1 MKIMLISEVK
11 EMLSKLSEEQELNR
25 EQKIALEHS
34 ERVARLPP
42 EKARE
47 LVERLMEIG
56 KVEEKQACK
65 MADLL
70 PEVREEVVA
79 IFAKETYIPSEEEI
93 EQILEVIR
101 EYL

>member
-11 EMLSKLSEEQELNR
+11 EMLSKLGNERELNR
-25 EQKIALEHS
+25 EQKIALEQS
-34 ERVARLPP
+34 ERVALLPSK
-42 EKARE
+42 KARE
-47 LVERLMEIG
+47 LAKKLMQIG

-70 PEVREEVVA
+70 PKEREEVVA
-79 IFAKETYIPSEEEI
+79 IFAKETYIPSEDEI

-101 EYL
+101 EYI

>member
-11 EMLSKLSEEQELNR
+11 EMLSKLGNERELNR

-34 ERVARLPP
+34 ERVALLPSK
-42 EKARE
+42 KARE
-47 LVERLMEIG
+47 LAKKLMQIG
-56 KVEEKQACK
+56 KVDEKQACK

-70 PEVREEVVA
+70 PKEREEVVA
-79 IFAKETYIPSEEEI
+79 IFAKETYIPSEDEI

-101 EYL
+101 EYI

>member
-11 EMLSKLSEEQELNR
+11 EMLSKLSGERELTR

-34 ERVARLPP
+34 ERVATLPSD
-42 EKARE
+42 KARE
-47 LVERLMEIG
+47 LVDKLMQIG

-70 PEVREEVVA
+70 PRDREEVVA
-79 IFAKETYIPSEEEI
+79 VFAKETYIPSEEEI

-101 EYL
+101 EYI

>member
-11 EMLSKLSEEQELNR
+11 EMLSKLGNERELNR

-34 ERVARLPP
+34 ERVALLPSK
-42 EKARE
+42 KARE
-47 LVERLMEIG
+47 LAKKLMQIG

-70 PEVREEVVA
+70 PKEREEVVA

-101 EYL
+101 EYI

>member
-11 EMLSKLSEEQELNR
+11 EMLSKLGNERELNR

-34 ERVARLPP
+34 ERVALLPSK
-42 EKARE
+42 KARE
-47 LVERLMEIG
+47 LAKKLMQIG

-70 PEVREEVVA
+70 PKEREEVVA
-79 IFAKETYIPSEEEI
+79 IFAKETYIPSEDEI

-101 EYL
+101 EYI

>member
-11 EMLSKLSEEQELNR
+11 EMLSKLSNERELNR

-34 ERVARLPP
+34 ERVSLLPSK
-42 EKARE
+42 KARE
-47 LVERLMEIG
+47 LAKKLMQIG

-70 PEVREEVVA
+70 PKDREEVVA

-101 EYL
+101 EYI